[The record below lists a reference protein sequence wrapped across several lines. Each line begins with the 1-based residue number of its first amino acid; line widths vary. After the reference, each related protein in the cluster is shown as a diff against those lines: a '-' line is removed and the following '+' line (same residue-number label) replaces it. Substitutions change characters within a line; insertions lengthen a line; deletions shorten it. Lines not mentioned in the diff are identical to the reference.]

1 MDQKD
6 LTRLIHSWREA
17 EVAAGRSRDRF
28 LNELSESLRAQLGGV
43 LGNAQ
48 LLRDTTLN
56 PEQLE
61 FLDGIQKSGTAMLGF
76 MAHLLDQGISNPAHA
91 QPEAQARLSASAS
104 APAQAQAP
112 QNTVQQVPA
121 PSAQQASAQ
130 VQSLAATGANNPYAD
145 LAVDP
150 SLNVR
155 ILVAEDDPTARRLA
169 VRMLERIGYAADA
182 VEDGVQALQAVQ
194 NVVYDAVLM
203 DCQMPIMD
211 GYQATQAIRQLPTA
225 AGGLPVIA
233 LTASALQGA
242 EMRCLVA
249 GMDDYLA
256 KPVDPRQL
264 AAMLRL
270 WVKRMPG
277 KRTA

>member
-48 LLRDTTLN
+48 LLRDTTLS
-56 PEQLE
+56 PEQVE
-61 FLDGIQKSGTAMLGF
+61 YLDGILKSGTAMLGF
-76 MAHLLDQGISNPAHA
+76 TAHLFDQVVSNPVKS
-91 QPEAQARLSASAS
+91 QPEA
-104 APAQAQAP
+104 PH
-112 QNTVQQVPA
+112 QVVA
-121 PSAQQASAQ
+121 TPSVGSPMP
-130 VQSLAATGANNPYAD
+130 SIATTEANNPYAD

-150 SLNVR
+150 TLNVR
-155 ILVAEDDPTARRLA
+155 ILVAEDDPTSRRLA

-182 VEDGVQALQAVQ
+182 VEDGEQALQAVQ
-194 NVVYDAVLM
+194 DVIYEAVLM
-203 DCQMPIMD
+203 DCQMPTMD

-233 LTASALQGA
+233 LTASATQGA

-249 GMDDYLA
+249 GMDDYLS

-264 AAMLRL
+264 AAKLRQ
-270 WVKRMPG
+270 WVKRRPA
-277 KRTA
+277 KRPA